1 MSFPKNNQDLRVKI
15 TGFDVANMCSRALR
29 KEHQNDTSCVKHIQ
43 AKTQISENTISKW
56 YRALNAPKTP
66 HFLVL
71 ATNYPEV
78 LKGLLLMIG
87 REDVWRYCLLKNIP
101 SKMTAVTGE
110 NTEDK
115 ALYSDKYV
123 HIDVVLKKEIVAKV
137 NQRQLWFLGELQNG
151 QSIPGRQIAKIWKKS
166 QRTAR
171 RDIQAMLNL
180 GLIAYCGSP
189 KNGHYILLE

>member
-1 MSFPKNNQDLRVKI
+1 MSFPKNNQDLRINI
-15 TGFDVANMCSRALR
+15 TGFDVASMCSRALR

-43 AKTQISENTISKW
+43 AKTRISENTISKW
-56 YRALNAPKTP
+56 YRALNAPKTS
-66 HFLVL
+66 HFLIL

-78 LKGLLLMIG
+78 LKGLLVMIG

-101 SKMTAVTGE
+101 QKMSAGTDESIE
-110 NTEDK
+110 NK

-123 HIDVVLKKEIVAKV
+123 HIDVVLNREIAAKV

-151 QSIPGRQIAKIWKKS
+151 QSIPGRQMAKIWKKS

-180 GLIAYCGSP
+180 GLIKYCGSP